1 MQRDTDLGQR
11 CRERYRPVFC
21 NDIEDGQASTH
32 LIQIG
37 EPSFYRKMPPSFGD
51 RLTTEQLVM
60 VIYEDDMPATP
71 NSEQLVVTLS
81 ACPGKDTSGLN
92 HVPGWLNV
100 FKICPYGTG
109 VNATLELVASQADPP
124 ECPHVQVTVE
134 AAGTYWLELTTYDA
148 SQLHL
153 TTECSI
159 QSKSADDGCDGVG
172 LLCFESNTET
182 TMIFGIVVLVT
193 GMALPSFRSSRKKRV
208 RETPT
213 AAAVAA
219 RSTVLA
225 DGAVDANDA
234 RL

>member
-1 MQRDTDLGQR
+1 M
-11 CRERYRPVFC
+11 
-21 NDIEDGQASTH
+21 H
-32 LIQIG
+32 
-37 EPSFYRKMPPSFGD
+37 
-51 RLTTEQLVM
+51 
-60 VIYEDDMPATP
+60 
-71 NSEQLVVTLS
+71 
-81 ACPGKDTSGLN
+81 
-92 HVPGWLNV
+92 H
-100 FKICPYGTG
+100 GTG
-109 VNATLELVASQADPP
+109 GPSIL
-124 ECPHVQVTVE
+124 QVTVE
-134 AAGTYWLELTTYDA
+134 AAGTYWLELTTHDA

-153 TTECSI
+153 ACVECSI